1 MKATAWEFRHRFWIA
16 LVIYTLGFTVP
27 WDAVH
32 PSELSSP
39 GTPVVWPVDG
49 RGANAHVWG
58 WLAGRLAQSGAMS
71 FGAAFKVMLVAAIGC
86 AVAGAWLRTWGTAY
100 LGVDVMSDKQM
111 RSDVVIHPSEQAP
124 TPANKFAGDPGARR
138 EPRLMAAGP
147 YRYMRNPLYVGS
159 WLNTLALTLLMRPS
173 GAVFTLVALV
183 GFHVR
188 LILAEEAFL
197 RAKLGEEY
205 VAYCAQA
212 PRIVPRLTSPKP
224 TSQNRDAHPSQQA
237 GRGPRDVGH
246 PVAKPRW
253 DRAAVAEVYMW
264 GSAAGFAV
272 LGWRYDANLLLQC
285 VLVSLG
291 VALVVKGVVGRGGA
305 KTQG

>member
-1 MKATAWEFRHRFWIA
+1 MKASAWEFRHRFWIA

-71 FGAAFKVMLVAAIGC
+71 FGAAFKVVLVAAIGC

-100 LGVDVMSDKQM
+100 LGTDVMSDKQM
-111 RSDVVIHPSEQAP
+111 RSDVVIHPSEQ
-124 TPANKFAGDPGARR
+124 ARR

-173 GAVFTLVALV
+173 GAVFTVVALV

-197 RAKLGEEY
+197 RAKLGEPY
-205 VAYCAQA
+205 VEYCAQT
-212 PRIVPRLTSPKP
+212 PRIVPKLTSPKP
-224 TSQNRDAHPSQQA
+224 TSQNRD
-237 GRGPRDVGH
+237 VGH
-246 PVAKPRW
+246 PARW

-291 VALVVKGVVGRGGA
+291 VALVVKGLVGRGGE

>member
-1 MKATAWEFRHRFWIA
+1 
-16 LVIYTLGFTVP
+16 
-27 WDAVH
+27 
-32 PSELSSP
+32 
-39 GTPVVWPVDG
+39 
-49 RGANAHVWG
+49 
-58 WLAGRLAQSGAMS
+58 MS
-71 FGAAFKVMLVAAIGC
+71 FGAAFKVVLVAAIGC

-100 LGVDVMSDKQM
+100 LGTDVMSDKQM
-111 RSDVVIHPSEQAP
+111 RSDTVIHPIEQ
-124 TPANKFAGDPGARR
+124 TRR

-197 RAKLGEEY
+197 RAELGEAY
-205 VAYCAQA
+205 VAYCAQV
-212 PRIVPRLTSPKP
+212 PRIVPKLTSPKP
-224 TSQNRDAHPSQQA
+224 TSQN
-237 GRGPRDVGH
+237 RDVGH

-291 VALVVKGVVGRGGA
+291 VALVVKGVVGRGGE

>member
-1 MKATAWEFRHRFWIA
+1 
-16 LVIYTLGFTVP
+16 
-27 WDAVH
+27 
-32 PSELSSP
+32 
-39 GTPVVWPVDG
+39 
-49 RGANAHVWG
+49 
-58 WLAGRLAQSGAMS
+58 MS
-71 FGAAFKVMLVAAIGC
+71 FGAAFKVVLVAAIGC

-111 RSDVVIHPSEQAP
+111 RSDTVIHPSEP
-124 TPANKFAGDPGARR
+124 ARR
-138 EPRLMAAGP
+138 GSRLMAAGP

-197 RAKLGEEY
+197 RAKLGEAY
-205 VAYCAQA
+205 VAYCAQV
-212 PRIVPRLTSPKP
+212 PRIVPKLTSPKP
-224 TSQNRDAHPSQQA
+224 TSQNRD
-237 GRGPRDVGH
+237 VGH
-246 PVAKPRW
+246 PARW

-291 VALVVKGVVGRGGA
+291 VALVVKGLVGRGGE

>member
-1 MKATAWEFRHRFWIA
+1 
-16 LVIYTLGFTVP
+16 
-27 WDAVH
+27 
-32 PSELSSP
+32 
-39 GTPVVWPVDG
+39 
-49 RGANAHVWG
+49 
-58 WLAGRLAQSGAMS
+58 
-71 FGAAFKVMLVAAIGC
+71 
-86 AVAGAWLRTWGTAY
+86 
-100 LGVDVMSDKQM
+100 MSDKQM
-111 RSDVVIHPSEQAP
+111 RSDTVIHPSEQ
-124 TPANKFAGDPGARR
+124 TRR

-197 RAKLGEEY
+197 RAKLGEAY
-205 VAYCAQA
+205 VAYCAQV
-212 PRIVPRLTSPKP
+212 PRIVPKLTSPKP
-224 TSQNRDAHPSQQA
+224 TSQN
-237 GRGPRDVGH
+237 RDVGH

-291 VALVVKGVVGRGGA
+291 VALVVKGVVGRGGE

>member
-16 LVIYTLGFTVP
+16 LAIYTLGFTVP

-71 FGAAFKVMLVAAIGC
+71 FGAAFKVVLVAAIGC

-100 LGVDVMSDKQM
+100 LGTDVMSDKQM
-111 RSDVVIHPSEQAP
+111 RSDTVIHPSEQ
-124 TPANKFAGDPGARR
+124 TRR

-197 RAKLGEEY
+197 RAKLGEAY
-205 VAYCAQA
+205 VAYCAQV
-212 PRIVPRLTSPKP
+212 PRIVPKLTSPKP
-224 TSQNRDAHPSQQA
+224 TSQN
-237 GRGPRDVGH
+237 RDVGH

-272 LGWRYDANLLLQC
+272 LGRRYDANLLLQC

-291 VALVVKGVVGRGGA
+291 VALVVKGVVGRRGE

>member
-1 MKATAWEFRHRFWIA
+1 
-16 LVIYTLGFTVP
+16 
-27 WDAVH
+27 
-32 PSELSSP
+32 
-39 GTPVVWPVDG
+39 
-49 RGANAHVWG
+49 
-58 WLAGRLAQSGAMS
+58 MS
-71 FGAAFKVMLVAAIGC
+71 FGAAFKVVLVAAIGC

-100 LGVDVMSDKQM
+100 LGTDVMSDKQM
-111 RSDVVIHPSEQAP
+111 RSDTVIHPSEQ
-124 TPANKFAGDPGARR
+124 TRR

-197 RAKLGEEY
+197 RAKLGEAY

-212 PRIVPRLTSPKP
+212 PRLWPRPTSQNRDVGHPVAKPRWDRAAVAEEAFLRAKLGEPYVEYCAQTPRIVPKLTSPKP
-224 TSQNRDAHPSQQA
+224 TSQN
-237 GRGPRDVGH
+237 RDVGH

-291 VALVVKGVVGRGGA
+291 VALVVKGVVGRGGE